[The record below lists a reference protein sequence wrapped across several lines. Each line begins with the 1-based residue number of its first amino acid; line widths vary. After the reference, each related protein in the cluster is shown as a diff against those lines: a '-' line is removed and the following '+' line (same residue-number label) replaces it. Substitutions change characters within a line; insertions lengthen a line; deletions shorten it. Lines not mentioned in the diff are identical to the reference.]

1 MRRLRSK
8 FIHFTAFWGHKLLEK
23 GLLLATKWGTSPKF
37 NAVREKLINWV
48 LFIVL
53 SIIWG
58 SSFMLMKVGMKDGG
72 TFTLSPYQ
80 VASLRMIFSGLA
92 LLPFCYAALKQIP
105 TNKLLVVVLSGVMGS
120 FIPAYLFCIAET
132 KIDSALAGI
141 LNALTPLFTIIVGI
155 AFFNLKSSKQKMIGI
170 LLGFAGLILSV
181 TAGKTL
187 HFDNFSYSFF
197 VVLATIF
204 YGFNVNMVGS
214 QMQKVSAINI
224 ASVAFCFTMI
234 PAGIILFSTGYF
246 NYDFSNQALI
256 EASIAGGTLGVINT
270 SIASI
275 LFYVLVK
282 RAGIIFASTVTYAIP
297 FVSLGIGVYYNEP
310 IHPLRLVGLGIILC
324 GVYIVNKQKK

>member
-1 MRRLRSK
+1 
-8 FIHFTAFWGHKLLEK
+8 
-23 GLLLATKWGTSPKF
+23 
-37 NAVREKLINWV
+37 
-48 LFIVL
+48 
-53 SIIWG
+53 
-58 SSFMLMKVGMKDGG
+58 MKKI
-72 TFTLSPYQ
+72 TF
-80 VASLRMIFSGLA
+80 
-92 LLPFCYAALKQIP
+92 
-105 TNKLLVVVLSGVMGS
+105 LLVVLFSINS
-120 FIPAYLFCIAET
+120 INAQNSYDIKINLKHCKDTIAYLTFYQFDKNMIVDTCTNIKNG
-132 KIDSALAGI
+132 KIVFNGKKKLYKGI
-141 LNALTPLFTIIVGI
+141 YSLVGQGKSIYFDFIVDDDNQNLDI
-155 AFFNLKSSKQKMIGI
+155 SSESVSNYKELLQCSNSKIQNDFFNYIKYFEVQRVEFESYLPKTKGLSKKDSTDFMSSKQKIIGI
-170 LLGFAGLILSV
+170 LLGFAGLLLSV

-204 YGFNVNMVGS
+204 YGLNVNMVGS

-246 NYDFSNQALI
+246 DYDFSNPSLI

-275 LFYVLVK
+275 MFYVLVK

-297 FVSLGIGVYYNEP
+297 FVSLAIGLYYNEP

>member
-1 MRRLRSK
+1 
-8 FIHFTAFWGHKLLEK
+8 
-23 GLLLATKWGTSPKF
+23 
-37 NAVREKLINWV
+37 
-48 LFIVL
+48 
-53 SIIWG
+53 
-58 SSFMLMKVGMKDGG
+58 MLMKVGMKEGG
-72 TFTLSPYQ
+72 SFPLSPYQ

-92 LLPFCYAALKQIP
+92 LLPFCYSAMKQIP
-105 TNKLLVVVLSGVMGS
+105 KNKLLAVVLSGVMGS

-155 AFFNLKSSKQKMIGI
+155 AFFNLQSSKQKIIGI
-170 LLGFAGLILSV
+170 LLGFAGLLLSV

-204 YGFNVNMVGS
+204 YGLNVNMVGS

-246 NYDFSNQALI
+246 DYDFSNPSLI

-297 FVSLGIGVYYNEP
+297 FVSLAIGVYYNEP
-310 IHPLRLVGLGIILC
+310 IHPLRLVGLGVILC
-324 GVYIVNKQKK
+324 GVYIVNRQKK